1 MSPFLVTHKKNLQ
14 DNHLKEDYKNI
25 MLSLYSLNIV
35 RLRNVSTQFY
45 YMNVVSDLFIVSKNL
60 HMYEYKYY
68 CIRSC
73 RRYSLF
79 IYNSIWVL
87 VEIKIKFMHFRTSS
101 ELISGS
107 AVPSSQGRQP
117 VPPCRTNSASFHD
130 TDYNYL

>member
-1 MSPFLVTHKKNLQ
+1 
-14 DNHLKEDYKNI
+14 

-45 YMNVVSDLFIVSKNL
+45 YMNVVSDLFKVSKNP

-79 IYNSIWVL
+79 IYNSTWVL

-101 ELISGS
+101 ELVNES
-107 AVPSSQGRQP
+107 AVPSSQRRQP
-117 VPPCRTNSASFHD
+117 VW
-130 TDYNYL
+130 